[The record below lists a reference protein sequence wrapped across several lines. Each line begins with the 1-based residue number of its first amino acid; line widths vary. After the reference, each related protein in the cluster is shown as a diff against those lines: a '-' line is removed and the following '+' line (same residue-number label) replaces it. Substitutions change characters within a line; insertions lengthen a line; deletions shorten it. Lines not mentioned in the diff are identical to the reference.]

1 MIPRDY
7 KKRSGA
13 GRPPPG
19 RSPGFGR
26 GLLAGLSL
34 SLVLTG
40 VVHLYH
46 SLQISEAPRDVVDG
60 EEKRDETAADGSSE
74 AAAVEQPK
82 INSRELRDVLLYESE
97 VKIPVP
103 SEQFILQGGNFR
115 TAEEAQAQR
124 KRIHK
129 LGYLATVYI
138 EERDGEVWH
147 RVRLGPYRERQ
158 VADDVR
164 IRLKNHRIEVMLT
177 RITQ

>member
-1 MIPRDY
+1 MILRDY
-7 KKRSGA
+7 KKQPDA
-13 GRPPPG
+13 GKPPPK
-19 RSPGFGR
+19 RFPGFGR
-26 GLLAGLSL
+26 GLLAGLAL
-34 SLVLTG
+34 GLVATA

-46 SLQISEAPRDVVDG
+46 SLQTSEAPRDAVA
-60 EEKRDETAADGSSE
+60 ELEKRDETALDSAGE
-74 AAAVEQPK
+74 AAAAKQPK

-115 TAEEAQAQR
+115 TAEEAQTQR
-124 KRIHK
+124 KHIHK
-129 LGYLATVYI
+129 FGYLATVYT

-147 RVRLGPYRERQ
+147 RVRLGPYQERQ